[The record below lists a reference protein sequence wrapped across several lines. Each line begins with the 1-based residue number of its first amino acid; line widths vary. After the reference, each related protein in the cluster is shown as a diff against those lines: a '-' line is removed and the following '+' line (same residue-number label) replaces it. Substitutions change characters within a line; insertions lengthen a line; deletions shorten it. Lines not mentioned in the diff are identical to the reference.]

1 VSILKKFFVTD
12 GEAKGASTLSNIVK
26 YHTTPKKSMKNTL
39 AYFGHHSDNVS
50 MLKIFF
56 ITDGEAKGATTYC
69 QISHYPEKSQ

>member
-1 VSILKKFFVTD
+1 
-12 GEAKGASTLSNIVK
+12 
-26 YHTTPKKSMKNTL
+26 MKNTL